1 MIWEERARSERQRAQ
16 RRWEVAPVRKDG
28 SSDSGGELPPL
39 EDEREFERAVLVVEV
54 LDWRLRKGREGTR

>member
-1 MIWEERARSERQRAQ
+1 MIWDERARSERQRAQ

-54 LDWRLRKGREGTR
+54 LD

>member
-1 MIWEERARSERQRAQ
+1 
-16 RRWEVAPVRKDG
+16 VRKDG
-28 SSDSGGELPPL
+28 SSVSGGELPPL